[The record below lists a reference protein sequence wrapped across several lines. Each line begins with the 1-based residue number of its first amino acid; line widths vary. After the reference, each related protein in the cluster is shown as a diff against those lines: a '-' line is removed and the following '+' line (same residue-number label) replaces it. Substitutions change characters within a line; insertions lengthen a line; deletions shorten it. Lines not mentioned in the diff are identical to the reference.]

1 MLGNRKGE
9 EDEDEEEREQEEA
22 ASGRTRR
29 AEEEREVSLLG
40 HFSKCMW
47 PTDGLS
53 CCPSPLAHQRTI
65 LCTYL
70 FSKTGCCWFRLPVSR
85 YGMPLR

>member
-1 MLGNRKGE
+1 MLGNRTGE
-9 EDEDEEEREQEEA
+9 EDEDEEERKQEET

-29 AEEEREVSLLG
+29 AEEEKKVSLLC

-47 PTDGLS
+47 PMDGLS
-53 CCPSPLAHQRTI
+53 CCPSLLAHPRTI
-65 LCTYL
+65 LCTHL

>member
-29 AEEEREVSLLG
+29 AEEERKVSLLG

-53 CCPSPLAHQRTI
+53 CCPSPLAHPRTI
-65 LCTYL
+65 LCT
-70 FSKTGCCWFRLPVSR
+70 
-85 YGMPLR
+85 